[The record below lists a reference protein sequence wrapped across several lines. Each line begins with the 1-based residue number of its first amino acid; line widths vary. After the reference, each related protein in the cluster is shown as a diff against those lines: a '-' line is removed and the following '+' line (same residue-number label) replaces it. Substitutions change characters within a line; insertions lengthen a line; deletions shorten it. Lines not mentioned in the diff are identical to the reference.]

1 MQNRHPGPRV
11 SPEWEEA
18 DGVFGAGPKVQGAQ
32 EGSLRAGGSPQAGW
46 GLGGIPAEGGRLP
59 ARLAFPTACSSQP
72 TTVRTLAEREF
83 YELRGLTFLVGV
95 ELVLRAVLGLL
106 NDQFPSLDIDFEL
119 QFLRDPQRFC
129 LHLWEG
135 GRGGKG
141 KKRQWSSLLGAFSVP
156 PMSASSM

>member
-1 MQNRHPGPRV
+1 MGGSRWSVWSRSQ
-11 SPEWEEA
+11 
-18 DGVFGAGPKVQGAQ
+18 GAGGTRREPESWRVTTG
-32 EGSLRAGGSPQAGW
+32 RV

-72 TTVRTLAEREF
+72 TAVRTLAEQEF

-156 PMSASSM
+156 PMSASSL